1 MLPLE
6 GRSLA
11 EVAAALVG
19 GSSDG
24 HSGSAL
30 YLLNSMLNHSCE
42 PSVDVQFADNSSR
55 RAVTQLSVNTDML
68 TPSCFTSCRHV
79 TAKTAVSATF
89 PLTAG
94 LPCGQQ
100 GTLIEGRSSSS
111 ATLMPTCHSSSGSSA
126 CNLHMDLSASVRGVR
141 RKQMT
146 RL

>member
-30 YLLNSMLNHSCE
+30 FQISSLLNHSCL

-55 RAVTQLSVNTDML
+55 RAIVQLPVHEVML
-68 TPSCFTSCRHV
+68 TPS
-79 TAKTAVSATF
+79 
-89 PLTAG
+89 
-94 LPCGQQ
+94 
-100 GTLIEGRSSSS
+100 
-111 ATLMPTCHSSSGSSA
+111 
-126 CNLHMDLSASVRGVR
+126 
-141 RKQMT
+141 
-146 RL
+146 